1 MALFGAPV
9 PEADHA
15 MLAVRVGLDMQRR
28 HRDVMAYWRGR
39 GVDSAPIGVGIATGE
54 LIVGEMGSKY
64 RTDYTVIGRAANLGA
79 RICSA
84 AQAGQVLICPTTYE
98 MIQERIEAEPV
109 EGLQFK
115 GVAGRMTVYS
125 VRRVL

>member
-1 MALFGAPV
+1 
-9 PEADHA
+9 
-15 MLAVRVGLDMQRR
+15 MQRR
-28 HRDVMAYWRGR
+28 HRDLMRYWHGR
-39 GVDSAPIGVGIATGE
+39 GLESAPIGVGIATGE
-54 LIVGEMGSKY
+54 LIVGEMGSKH

-84 AQAGQVLICPTTYE
+84 AQGGQVLICPTTYE
-98 MIQERIEAEPV
+98 MVQERLEADPI

-125 VRRVL
+125 VRRDL